1 MSGILIGVGVGP
13 GDPEQMTLK
22 AVRVIRENEVIAVP
36 GNDAKETVAYRI
48 AVQAVPELEKKTLLA
63 LPMPMIKDRAELA
76 KNHDAADKP
85 EAIVLKEASP
95 VVVLP
100 LCDGTCMAP
109 CG

>member
-48 AVQAVPELEKKTLLA
+48 AVQAVPELEKKMLLRPLFRTVRLKA
-63 LPMPMIKDRAELA
+63 QPTA
-76 KNHDAADKP
+76 KTVP
-85 EAIVLKEASP
+85 
-95 VVVLP
+95 
-100 LCDGTCMAP
+100 
-109 CG
+109 